1 MHLLVQK
8 EQSRHPDQHSVD
20 SELTADKK
28 SKIKRF
34 TITYME
40 KVVAKFNAKKNQHG
54 EDARKRKS
62 SDGSSSSTKHNVNE
76 KRTRFDF

>member
-8 EQSRHPDQHSVD
+8 EQSRHPDQHFVD
-20 SELTADKK
+20 TELTAEKK

-40 KVVAKFNAKKNQHG
+40 KVVAKFNAKKNQHS
-54 EDARKRKS
+54 EDGRKRKS
-62 SDGSSSSTKHNVNE
+62 SNGSSSSARHNVNE
-76 KRTRFDF
+76 KRTKF